1 MTTAMLDHL
10 RQQQL
15 AFQAS
20 VLGHPHSGL
29 LRPSP
34 GGSAA
39 AVQIYQQAH
48 GLRLA
53 GALHDNFEMLAQAL
67 GDAAFATLAAAYTAA
82 QPPHQPSI
90 RWFGDQL
97 ASFMDQ
103 CVAADNGLVPH
114 PALAD
119 LARMDWAL
127 RGAFDA
133 ADAQPLDRDALA
145 GLAAEAWPAL
155 HLQLH
160 PSAQTV
166 PLQWAVEPA
175 WQLLRAASAGS
186 EPDLPAPRHSPHTL
200 LVWRQGLETR
210 WRSLPT
216 AEATL
221 LQAVAAGQPFEAW
234 CARAATL
241 VSSAE
246 AAVPLVVGLLQQ
258 WLADGVLCGVAA
270 AAGAHTPTD
279 KPAEQ
284 PR

>member
-1 MTTAMLDHL
+1 MTTARIDPL

-20 VLGHPHSGL
+20 VLGQPRGGL
-29 LRPSP
+29 LRPGP
-34 GGSAA
+34 AGRVA

-48 GLRLA
+48 NLRLA

-67 GDAAFATLAAAYTAA
+67 GETAFATLAAAYTAA
-82 QPPHQPSI
+82 QPPQQPSI
-90 RWFGDQL
+90 RWFGDRL

-114 PALAD
+114 AALAD

-133 ADAQPLDRDALA
+133 ADALPLHRDALA
-145 GLAAEAWPAL
+145 ALAAGDWPAL
-155 HLQLH
+155 RLQLH
-160 PSAQTV
+160 PSVQTV
-166 PLQWAVEPA
+166 PLQWAVEAA
-175 WQLLRAASAGS
+175 WQLLRAASAGR
-186 EPDLPAPRHSPHTL
+186 EPVLPAPRHNPHTL

-210 WRSLPT
+210 WRSLPA

-221 LQAVAAGQPFEAW
+221 LQAVASGQAFEAW
-234 CARAATL
+234 CERAATL
-241 VSSAE
+241 VSSAD

-258 WLADGVLCGVAA
+258 WLADGLLCSAA
-270 AAGAHTPTD
+270 ADSGA
-279 KPAEQ
+279 Q
-284 PR
+284 ILR

>member
-1 MTTAMLDHL
+1 MNTARLDQL

-15 AFQAS
+15 AFQAA
-20 VLGHPHSGL
+20 VLGQVGGGL

-34 GGSAA
+34 GGGAA

-53 GALHDNFEMLAQAL
+53 AALHDNFEMLAQAL

-90 RWFGDQL
+90 RWFGHRL
-97 ASFMDQ
+97 AGLMDQ
-103 CVAADNGLVPH
+103 CVVADNGLVPH

-133 ADAQPLDRDALA
+133 ADAQPLHRDALA
-145 GLAAEAWPAL
+145 ALAADAWPTL
-155 HLQLH
+155 RLQLH
-160 PSAQTV
+160 PSAQAV

-186 EPDLPAPRHSPHTL
+186 EPELPAPRHSPHTL

-210 WRSLPT
+210 WRSLP
-216 AEATL
+216 APEATL
-221 LQAVAAGQPFEAW
+221 LQAVADGQPFEAW
-234 CARAATL
+234 CERAAAL
-241 VSSAE
+241 VSSAD

-258 WLADGVLCGVAA
+258 WLADGVLCSVCAA
-270 AAGAHTPTD
+270 PDAQAL
-279 KPAEQ
+279 
-284 PR
+284 R